1 VFFDDKNRVFMISDH
16 ITNESSSGFEKRT
29 YNENGTI
36 EKIELN
42 TNNGNLKTRQI
53 KCQYSFY

>member
-1 VFFDDKNRVFMISDH
+1 MISDH